1 MINKAKLALIA
12 AVAAVSVSAPA
23 LAQASV
29 HDARRNGL
37 HAQAMEPRATLD
49 AARAAVI
56 HDCNIEADKYS
67 PITQLP
73 NQFAVYGTCMAEHGQ
88 RFD

>member
-12 AVAAVSVSAPA
+12 AVAAVSVAAPA

-37 HAQAMEPRATLD
+37 HAYGMEAQHE
-49 AARAAVI
+49 AARAAAI

-67 PITQLP
+67 PITQLS
-73 NQFAVYGTCMAEHGQ
+73 NQFAVYGTCKAEHGQ

>member
-37 HAQAMEPRATLD
+37 HAQAMEPHHARRTTLD
-49 AARAAVI
+49 PYAMEPRAQSDFESDSPAATGGGSLGY
-56 HDCNIEADKYS
+56 N
-67 PITQLP
+67 QLLTVEP
-73 NQFAVYGTCMAEHGQ
+73 
-88 RFD
+88 